1 MEERILKFIAALR
14 AAGVRISLAESSDAF
29 QAVKQLGVKD
39 RTTFRLSLRSTLVK
53 EAADLEKFEQFFEIF
68 FGGAGTPPL
77 QDLSNDLTPQEAQ
90 ALAQAILA
98 FNDQLRQAF
107 ERLMKGEP
115 LSQAELERL
124 ARLVG
129 LNQADQL
136 RYHEWMTQRILRA
149 LHFPEVQ
156 QALRQLAE
164 TLSQLGVDKA
174 RAEQIQRLLQ
184 ANQQALVDQ
193 IRQFVGERLLNNLS
207 QRPPAEP
214 GDNLLNRPFSLL
226 SEKDMQKLRQEVR
239 RLAAALKTRIALRQK
254 RAHSGQLDAKATIR
268 ANLKHG
274 AVPFEI
280 KHRDH
285 HLKPRLVI
293 LCDISTSM
301 RHCSE
306 LMLSLLYHLQDLISK
321 THAFAFISHLE
332 YISPDLEGRPVDQ
345 AVRQVMERLPS
356 GYYNTDL
363 GRSLE
368 NFRQSYLQTLDHR
381 TTLIIVGDGRNNY
394 NDPRLDIL
402 TDMRRRSRRLIWIN
416 PEAIGLWG
424 TGDSDMLNYAPLCD
438 TVLQAG
444 TLGELTAAV
453 DRLLTG

>member
-1 MEERILKFIAALR
+1 MEERILKFITALR
-14 AAGVRISLAESSDAF
+14 AAGVRISLAESADAL
-29 QAVKQLGVKD
+29 QAVNQLGVKD
-39 RTTFRLSLRSTLVK
+39 RNTFRLSLRATLVK
-53 EAADLEKFEQFFEIF
+53 EAADLDKFEQFFEIY
-68 FGGAGTPPL
+68 FGSAGTPPL
-77 QDLSNDLTPQEAQ
+77 QDFSDDLSPEEAR
-90 ALAQAILA
+90 ALAQAIQS
-98 FNDQLRQAF
+98 FSDRLRQAL

-115 LSQAELERL
+115 LSQAELEHL

-136 RYHEWMTQRILRA
+136 RYREWMTQRLLRA

-156 QALRQLAE
+156 EALRQLAE
-164 TLSQLGVDKA
+164 MLSQMGVDKA

-184 ANQQALVDQ
+184 ANHQALVDQ
-193 IRQFVGERLLNNLS
+193 IRQFVGERIAENLS
-207 QRPPAEP
+207 EKRPAEN
-214 GDNLLNRPFSLL
+214 GTDLLQRPFSML
-226 SEKDMQKLRQEVR
+226 SESDMQKLRREVR

-254 RAHSGQLDAKATIR
+254 RARTGQLDAKATLR
-268 ANLKHG
+268 GNLKHG
-274 AVPFEI
+274 NVPIQI

-285 HLKPRLVI
+285 HLKPRLVV
-293 LCDISTSM
+293 LCDVSTSM

-321 THAFAFISHLE
+321 TYAFAYISHLE
-332 YISPDLEGRPVDQ
+332 YISPDLEGKPVEQ
-345 AVRQVMERLPS
+345 AVEQVLQRLPA

-368 NFRQSYLQTLDHR
+368 NFHQDFLATIDHR

-394 NDPRLDIL
+394 NDPRLDLL
-402 TDMRRRSRRLIWIN
+402 TELQRRSHKLIWIN
-416 PEAIGLWG
+416 PEAVGLWG
-424 TGDSDMLNYAPLCD
+424 TGDSDMLKYAPLCD

-453 DRLLTG
+453 DKLLTG